1 VLRWLRL
8 RASIIELIVKKRV
21 ARQRPRLGGRHAG
34 IAAQVGVAVLL
45 ASGAP
50 LLRDQAARSGE
61 HRTHG
66 RWGLRRTVVRWP
78 AAAAAAANAAAAA
91 AANAKAFAAIVG
103 GEELDLERAQELARV
118 RQPPLRLDRRR
129 SLGTA
134 ESRGVRLCSR
144 DEGGV
149 AAVPACLMGSLMIN
163 EHFDGRHAL
172 APAGRDLREL
182 HALRPIL
189 LLPTPARLATS
200 RLRRLT
206 ACRRLR
212 LRRARRR
219 AHVQR
224 VKVLLR
230 RPAAAAAAVL
240 VRVWSGTKATLPH
253 MAHRRGRRPRR
264 ERNLFS

>member
-1 VLRWLRL
+1 
-8 RASIIELIVKKRV
+8 
-21 ARQRPRLGGRHAG
+21 
-34 IAAQVGVAVLL
+34 
-45 ASGAP
+45 
-50 LLRDQAARSGE
+50 
-61 HRTHG
+61 
-66 RWGLRRTVVRWP
+66 
-78 AAAAAAANAAAAA
+78 
-91 AANAKAFAAIVG
+91 VG

-200 RLRRLT
+200 RL
-206 ACRRLR
+206 
-212 LRRARRR
+212 
-219 AHVQR
+219 
-224 VKVLLR
+224 
-230 RPAAAAAAVL
+230 
-240 VRVWSGTKATLPH
+240 
-253 MAHRRGRRPRR
+253 
-264 ERNLFS
+264 